1 MLENLIKIQQTKKQK
16 NMKKYFDWIVEGV
29 ILSAIVVAFLFVLG
43 HNRYGRISFKED
55 EELMITGVAIF
66 AYLVALLFLYVKET
80 SIKYMKMLPV
90 IYALENLIIYYAA
103 ISDGVFEHSKISY
116 EALFVAFIVD
126 LFAWPI
132 TMYEVE
138 NLRNRK

>member
-1 MLENLIKIQQTKKQK
+1 
-16 NMKKYFDWIVEGV
+16 MKKYFDWIVEGV

-43 HNRYGRISFKED
+43 HNRYDRISFKED

-103 ISDGVFEHSKISY
+103 ISDGVFGHSKISY

-138 NLRNRK
+138 NLMNRK

>member
-1 MLENLIKIQQTKKQK
+1 
-16 NMKKYFDWIVEGV
+16 MKKYFDWIVEGV

-90 IYALENLIIYYAA
+90 IYALENLITYYAA

-138 NLRNRK
+138 NLMNRK

>member
-1 MLENLIKIQQTKKQK
+1 
-16 NMKKYFDWIVEGV
+16 MKKYFDWIVEGV

-116 EALFVAFIVD
+116 KALFVAFIVD

-138 NLRNRK
+138 NLMNRK

>member
-1 MLENLIKIQQTKKQK
+1 
-16 NMKKYFDWIVEGV
+16 MKKYFDWIVEGV

-103 ISDGVFEHSKISY
+103 ISDGVFEHSMISY

-138 NLRNRK
+138 NLMNRK

>member
-1 MLENLIKIQQTKKQK
+1 
-16 NMKKYFDWIVEGV
+16 MKKYFDWIVEGV

-90 IYALENLIIYYAA
+90 IYALENLVIYYAA

-138 NLRNRK
+138 NLMNRK

>member
-1 MLENLIKIQQTKKQK
+1 
-16 NMKKYFDWIVEGV
+16 MKKYFDWIVEGV

-80 SIKYMKMLPV
+80 SIKYMKMLPI

-138 NLRNRK
+138 NLMNRK

>member
-1 MLENLIKIQQTKKQK
+1 
-16 NMKKYFDWIVEGV
+16 MKKYFDWIVEGV

>member
-1 MLENLIKIQQTKKQK
+1 
-16 NMKKYFDWIVEGV
+16 MKKYFDWIVEGV

-90 IYALENLIIYYAA
+90 IYALENLIIYFAA
-103 ISDGVFEHSKISY
+103 ISDGVYEHSKISY

-138 NLRNRK
+138 NLMNRK

>member
-1 MLENLIKIQQTKKQK
+1 
-16 NMKKYFDWIVEGV
+16 MKKYFDWIVEGV

-66 AYLVALLFLYVKET
+66 AYLIALLFLYVKET

-138 NLRNRK
+138 NLMNRK

>member
-1 MLENLIKIQQTKKQK
+1 
-16 NMKKYFDWIVEGV
+16 MKKYFDWIVEGV

-90 IYALENLIIYYAA
+90 ICALENLIIYYAA

-138 NLRNRK
+138 NLMNRK

>member
-1 MLENLIKIQQTKKQK
+1 
-16 NMKKYFDWIVEGV
+16 MKKYFDWIVEGV

-138 NLRNRK
+138 NLMNRK

>member
-1 MLENLIKIQQTKKQK
+1 MKK

-103 ISDGVFEHSKISY
+103 ISDGVFEHSRISY

-138 NLRNRK
+138 NLMNRK